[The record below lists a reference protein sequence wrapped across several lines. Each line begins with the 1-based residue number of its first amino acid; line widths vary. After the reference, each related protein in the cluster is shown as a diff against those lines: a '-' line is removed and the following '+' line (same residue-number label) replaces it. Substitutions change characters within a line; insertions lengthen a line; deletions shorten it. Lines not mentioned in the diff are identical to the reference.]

1 MDLIKD
7 NKLDFDLGQLTTQLI
22 TDQLSMVEKNDL
34 PKRLI
39 EKTLDSFMKDSQ
51 TLEDLKLSIDLES
64 NLKTFS
70 INSVAKHLDYLSV
83 FKLIID

>member
-1 MDLIKD
+1 
-7 NKLDFDLGQLTTQLI
+7 
-22 TDQLSMVEKNDL
+22 MVEKNDL

-39 EKTLDSFMKDSQ
+39 EKTLGSFMKDSQ

-70 INSVAKHLDYLSV
+70 INSIAKHLDYLSV
-83 FKLIID
+83 FKLIVDKKTVLNLDESFSSNMLMIKRY

>member
-1 MDLIKD
+1 
-7 NKLDFDLGQLTTQLI
+7 
-22 TDQLSMVEKNDL
+22 MVEKNDL

-39 EKTLDSFMKDSQ
+39 EKTLGSFMKDSQ

-70 INSVAKHLDYLSV
+70 INSIAKHLDYLSV
-83 FKLIID
+83 FKLIVDKKTVLNLDESFSSNMLMIKRYQD